1 MFEHAGHN
9 NEIQLFSGHN
19 QEGAFYS
26 SALHL
31 FALTCLPAQNV
42 QCRLICGSE
51 NLLLYKV
58 FLLME
63 SRHLYTFA
71 KTQDCVFPFCH

>member
-26 SALHL
+26 GALHL
-31 FALTCLPAQNV
+31 FALTCSPAQNV
-42 QCRLICGSE
+42 QCPLICGSG
-51 NLLLYKV
+51 NLSLKKV

-71 KTQDCVFPFCH
+71 KTHVCVFRVCR